1 MLQQEVNHGYIISKN
16 RDLQWHQLDVFA
28 ELDGNI

>member
-1 MLQQEVNHGYIISKN
+1 MLQQEVDHRHIIPKN